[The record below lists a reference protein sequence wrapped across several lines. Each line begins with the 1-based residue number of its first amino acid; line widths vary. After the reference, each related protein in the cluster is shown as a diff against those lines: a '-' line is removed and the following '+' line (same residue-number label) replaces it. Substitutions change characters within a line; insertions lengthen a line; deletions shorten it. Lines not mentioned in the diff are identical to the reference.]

1 MKLYPPV
8 KIKNNIENKYT
19 GHYEFNIGWKEGR
32 ENDQFFV
39 LEKKKRE
46 RENLSDYQSVM
57 HSMRHGKNIARGLF
71 YLILSLSACLMNDRH

>member
-1 MKLYPPV
+1 MNLILGGRKVGKMISFLS
-8 KIKNNIENKYT
+8 
-19 GHYEFNIGWKEGR
+19 WK
-32 ENDQFFV
+32 
-39 LEKKKRE
+39 KKKRE

>member
-32 ENDQFFV
+32 ENDQ
-39 LEKKKRE
+39 LCPGKRE
-46 RENLSDYQSVM
+46 RELKWLSVRDVLISTVWDM
-57 HSMRHGKNIARGLF
+57 VKNIARGLF
-71 YLILSLSACLMNDRH
+71 NPVIKCVSYEW